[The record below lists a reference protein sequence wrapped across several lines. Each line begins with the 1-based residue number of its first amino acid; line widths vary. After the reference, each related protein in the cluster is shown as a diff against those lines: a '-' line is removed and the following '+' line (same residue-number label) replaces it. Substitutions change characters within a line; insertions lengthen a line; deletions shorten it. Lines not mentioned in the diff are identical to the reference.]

1 MNAWIRKMEVWVV
14 ISSCL
19 LATTWADVLDERKWR
34 QGYAGDLV

>member
-1 MNAWIRKMEVWVV
+1 MHGLERWRFGWF
-14 ISSCL
+14 SSCL